1 MKKKNI
7 LAENMKR
14 FKTKNLTEQE
24 ELDDLFDIIMSY
36 VKDPDDAEKELDKF
50 LLQGVQGFSD
60 QVLANV
66 TRDPR
71 FAKFK
76 R

>member
-1 MKKKNI
+1 MKKNV

-24 ELDDLFDIIMSY
+24 ELDDLLDIITTY
-36 VKDPDDAEKELDKF
+36 VKDPDDAEKELDNF
-50 LLQGVQGFSD
+50 LLRGVNGFSD
-60 QVLANV
+60 AVAANI

>member
-1 MKKKNI
+1 M
-7 LAENMKR
+7 
-14 FKTKNLTEQE
+14 
-24 ELDDLFDIIMSY
+24 
-36 VKDPDDAEKELDKF
+36 AEKELDNF
-50 LLQGVQGFSD
+50 LLRGVNGFSD
-60 QVLANV
+60 IVAANI